1 MAREVVVRITCDQ
14 CGKKFFAEPD
24 KHYSLQVGDRVYE
37 FCDECR
43 GKLLDALDGKGEK
56 VRTANAAPIIFPIVP
71 VVSGSAVPRR
81 GTRTQ
86 IPSGLAIRRRPG
98 RRINRTSVTLPSP
111 MQPTIICGPQTLRIY
126 NSTSNY
132 RCIPQLPQV

>member
-56 VRTANAAPIIFPIVP
+56 VEPPAMSPIVIPIVP
-71 VVSGSAVPRR
+71 SVP
-81 GTRTQ
+81 
-86 IPSGLAIRRRPG
+86 S
-98 RRINRTSVTLPSP
+98 LPAP
-111 MQPTIICGPQTLRIY
+111 WHPNTNPIWIGDPPTPWPPYQPYVGDPPYDPRPTIICGTTTVHSQT
-126 NSTSNY
+126 TC
-132 RCIPQLPQV
+132 CIR